1 MQKPKLSRD
10 CRVYNLN
17 KCVVPTSA
25 SGSSCYDT
33 LGRIKRSWDLCFSDL
48 FPDSFDMARG
58 YLTPVYPQLSL
69 HACLPSWVFSL
80 SSPTKY
86 NDNPLLQTKDFFFL
100 VHNQTLIP
108 TALCWSNLRYIFI
121 VLLTPTISTALFVWP
136 HNITHPTLFP
146 LFAGSVMLG
155 FSLLFLPLTRWPLL
169 PCFLPSDPKS
179 LNLPLSFFPNPAH
192 PWAARKQSVSSG
204 SVCPSIASLLF
215 SPFSISLWATLYH
228 CYGSTFPF
236 VLVRIPWKDYLS
248 LNSSSFTLLFKSP
261 FPYFF

>member
-1 MQKPKLSRD
+1 MFFWPLPWFLR
-10 CRVYNLN
+10 YG
-17 KCVVPTSA
+17 P
-25 SGSSCYDT
+25 
-33 LGRIKRSWDLCFSDL
+33 WL
-48 FPDSFDMARG
+48 FD
-58 YLTPVYPQLSL
+58 PVYPQLSS

-80 SSPTKY
+80 SLSSPTEY
-86 NDNPLLQTKDFFFL
+86 NDNPLLQTKDFFSL
-100 VHNQTLIP
+100 VKNQTLIP
-108 TALCWSNLRYIFI
+108 TALLLIKLEVHLYSTANPYNLN
-121 VLLTPTISTALFVWP
+121 ALFVWP

-146 LFAGSVMLG
+146 LSAGSVMLG

-236 VLVRIPWKDYLS
+236 VLVRIPWKDYIS

-261 FPYFF
+261 FPYFFKSCYTCGLH